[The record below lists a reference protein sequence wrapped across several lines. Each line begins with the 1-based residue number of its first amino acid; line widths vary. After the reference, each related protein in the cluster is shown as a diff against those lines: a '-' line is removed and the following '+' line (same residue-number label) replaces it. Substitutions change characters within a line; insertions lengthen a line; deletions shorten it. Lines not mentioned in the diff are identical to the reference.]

1 MNIAIPIDEFNINN
15 VFFQEAIKN
24 TIMDD
29 SNFIRII
36 YSNDICTFNG
46 ICVEFVLH
54 ITHIDK
60 AFNKFKYTFDNE
72 LSNNI
77 IQSISR
83 LEYDIISKYNI
94 INNNNNNNNTSKKP
108 AFRISDQIKNGIIKV
123 LGMNNNNNNS
133 NAQAIHKSTFMIKI
147 SGLWSNDLEYGL
159 TYKFTQC

>member
-1 MNIAIPIDEFNINN
+1 MNLAIPINQFNINS

-46 ICVEFVLH
+46 ICLEFNLH
-54 ITHIDK
+54 ITNVDK
-60 AFNKFKYTFDNE
+60 SFNKFKCMFDNV

-77 IQSISR
+77 IQSISKM
-83 LEYDIISKYNI
+83 EYDIISKYNI
-94 INNNNNNNNTSKKP
+94 NNTGKQP

-123 LGMNNNNNNS
+123 LSINNNNNNTVAH
-133 NAQAIHKSTFMIKI
+133 NATFMIKI